1 MTTSE
6 LLEKQK
12 RELEEMER
20 QVKLNELAKKE
31 MEEKKKKEEELKIK
45 KELSFHKKM
54 SLERKNRE
62 HLLKNLLPEPDKNDP
77 NTIILSFRLPNGNV
91 TQRSFNKNWKLIEV
105 YNFVNSLENVLTE
118 EETEF
123 DLIIPFP
130 LKVLDKYDELLTNM
144 GINTNTM
151 LTVREK

>member
-31 MEEKKKKEEELKIK
+31 KEEKKKKEEELKNK

-62 HLLKNLLPEPDKNDP
+62 HLLKILLPEPDKNDP

-91 TQRSFNKNWKLIEV
+91 TQRSFSKNWKLIEV

-130 LKVLDKYDELLTNM
+130 LKVLDKYDESLTNI

>member
-20 QVKLNELAKKE
+20 QAKLNEKARKEKEEQKKL
-31 MEEKKKKEEELKIK
+31 EEELKLK
-45 KELSFHKKM
+45 KEISFRKKLS
-54 SLERKNRE
+54 LQNRSRE
-62 HLLKNLLPEPDKNDP
+62 YFLKNLLPEPDINDP
-77 NTIILSFRLPNGNV
+77 NTIILSFRLPTGNV
-91 TQRSFNKNWKLIEV
+91 IQRLFSKTWKLIEV
-105 YNFVNSLENVLTE
+105 YNFINSLENILTE

-130 LKVLDKYDELLTNM
+130 LKILDKYDETLANL
-144 GINTNTM
+144 GINNNTM

>member
-12 RELEEMER
+12 RELEEMEK
-20 QVKLNELAKKE
+20 QAKLNEKARKEKEEQKKIE
-31 MEEKKKKEEELKIK
+31 DELKMKKKLN
-45 KELSFHKKM
+45 FHKKL
-54 SLERKNRE
+54 SLERKSRE
-62 HLLKNLLPEPDKNDP
+62 HLVKNLLPEPDTKDP
-77 NTIILSFRLPNGNV
+77 NMIILSFRLPTGNV
-91 TQRSFNKNWKLIEV
+91 IQRSFSKTWKLIEV
-105 YNFVNSLENVLTE
+105 YNFINSLENILTE

-130 LKVLDKYDELLTNM
+130 LKILDKYDETLTSL
-144 GINTNTM
+144 GINNNTM